1 MRTLITV
8 LVVVCLALM
17 PSWVNASETFRFRT
31 FSPKGGFYYDGVVD
45 INQDTDGFIWVM
57 LDNELLRFDGY
68 EYRKYTAQFNTADAN
83 SVWSFINLATDT
95 SGCLH
100 VLTSHAIYR
109 YDRYSDSFVKIVDA
123 VLGNMAIDSH
133 DNMWCLKENILH
145 HISRNDS
152 TLTACMYD
160 GKPIRSIRDYSF
172 GKEHTYF
179 SSRYNRVYVADA
191 DDTEKISIL
200 YLFPPDHAIVQI
212 QEREGVLWVLTAR
225 HGIYGIDTAT
235 RTIGKHLQ
243 FQDKENNAP
252 AKTFLIDRDGR
263 IWAGTQMGLYVIDS
277 DTGEYRCYRHSKADP
292 FSLTN
297 NSVWTLFSDMHGN
310 IWIGHF
316 AGGLCYTDLDDSM
329 QVSTYTSTM
338 SPLNYE
344 LVSSFAEYG
353 DHVYIGTDGGG
364 LNCLDTRSGNIS
376 QIMLGD
382 KTDTPS
388 DAHVKS
394 MAVDSRGRLW
404 VAMYRGGLDCHNL
417 QSRQFR
423 NLRHNPADST
433 GLLFNDLRK
442 ITLDRDSGLWIAY
455 QNVNT
460 LISYLPFDTERCV
473 HYNLSDTDGY
483 VFDIQPDSH
492 GNLYVL
498 TRQKLFRINPSSGT
512 HKEITGAAFSG
523 GQSLAVDSSGD
534 IWIGTVGDGL
544 TRYNPSSGVFTYYPD
559 ILSSFASAVYSMS
572 HDSVTDCLWLGT
584 DNGLVQFDIHNAAIR
599 RFDECDGFQGQVYY
613 PLSAFRS
620 VSGRMFFGGTNGF
633 SVFEPGSIMQNPRKP
648 QARIS
653 GFYIDNRP
661 ASPSIWKGPNE
672 IVLDH
677 DQGNFGFSLS
687 SDNYQTPEK
696 NSFRYRLKGYDDEW
710 ITTNA
715 SNRTV
720 MYSKV
725 PPGSYQFEVLA
736 ANNDGVWCDTP
747 ATIHIVR
754 RPAPWASPLAYLLYT
769 VIAVIIIL
777 VVVHYKNE
785 KRKLKLKLFM
795 VDLDKKKKEELH
807 KSQLSFFTNISH
819 DFRTPISLIL
829 AAIDNMKQEGMK
841 DNYYRILHN
850 NSRRL
855 LNLVNELMD
864 FRTLDNNKMK
874 LHVQTV
880 DANALVKELAA
891 DFEDYARKRNIT
903 FTIKCDPMI
912 PESMLIDRQVLEKV
926 VMNLLNNAFKYTAD
940 GGEITVETYSTATD
954 FTPRYKNSHII
965 PSGHTAAN
973 AFTLAVR
980 DTGCGISADSIRNV
994 FERYYLVNT
1003 MNLNQHLGTG
1013 IGLALVK
1020 SLVQLHHGGISI
1032 YSERNAGTDIVVSL
1046 PVDRDVF
1053 DASEVASEKKSEA
1066 PTAGLLPNYQDG
1078 KLLSIPDSG
1087 TTASELDMELEETTP
1102 DNRRRI
1108 LLVEDHADLRN
1119 LMAGFLKLHYEI
1131 DEATDGEEAIEILKR
1146 SAVDLIISDIMMPR
1160 KDGITLC
1167 REVKS
1172 NLDTS
1177 HIPVMLLTAK
1187 AGIDDRIEGA
1197 DAGADL
1203 YFAKPIDFNLLL
1215 QSVHNIFRHQK
1226 NLREHYARNYYA
1238 DRSELSANR
1247 QDADFLSKITEII
1260 DTHLQGDNLDVNL
1273 LATEMCMSRS
1283 KLYSKLKA
1291 LTGKSIVEFI
1301 TNYRM
1306 RKAARL
1312 IVEQDIPLYMVMEQV
1327 GIRSQSH
1334 FVNTFKKEFGETPS
1348 SFMAKHRHKSPLTTH
1363 KL

>member
-8 LVVVCLALM
+8 LAVMCLALL
-17 PSWVNASETFRFRT
+17 PSRADASDTFRFRT

-45 INQDTDGFIWVM
+45 IGQDKDGFIWVM

-68 EYRKYTAQFNTADAN
+68 EYRKYTSQFHSADTN
-83 SVWSFINLATDT
+83 SVWSFLNFATDT

-100 VLTSHAIYR
+100 VLTSRAIYR
-109 YDRYSDSFVKIVDA
+109 YDGSSDSFVKTMDA
-123 VLGNMAIDSH
+123 VLGNMAIDRH
-133 DNMWCLKENILH
+133 DNLWCLKDNVLH
-145 HISRNDS
+145 RMGRNDT
-152 TLTACMYD
+152 TLTACEYD

-172 GKEHTYF
+172 GNEHTYF
-179 SSRYNRVYVADA
+179 ASRYNRVYVTDA
-191 DDTEKISIL
+191 EATGKIELL
-200 YLFPPDHAIVQI
+200 YMFPPDHAIVKI
-212 QEREGVLWVLTAR
+212 QERDGDLWVLTAR
-225 HGIYGIDTAT
+225 HGIYRIDRAT
-235 RTIGKHLQ
+235 RSIGKHLQ
-243 FQDKENNAP
+243 FQDRENNAL
-252 AKTFLIDRDGR
+252 AKTLLIDRDGR
-263 IWAGTQMGLYVIDS
+263 IWAGTQTGLYVIDAG
-277 DTGEYRCYRHSKADP
+277 TGEYKFYSHSKSDP

-297 NSVWTLFSDMHGN
+297 NSVWKLFSDTHGN

-316 AGGLCYTDLDDSM
+316 AGGLCYTDLDDNL
-329 QVSTYTSTM
+329 QVRTYTST
-338 SPLNYE
+338 SSRLSDE
-344 LVSSFAEYG
+344 VVSSFAESG
-353 DHVYIGTDGGG
+353 DYIYIGTNGKG
-364 LNCLDTRSGNIS
+364 LNRLDKSTGEIS
-376 QIMLGD
+376 QLKRRGEPD
-382 KTDTPS
+382 NQVYD
-388 DAHVKS
+388 HVKS
-394 MAVDSRGRLW
+394 LAVDSLDRLW
-404 VAMYRGGLDCHNL
+404 IAMYRGGLDCYDL
-417 QSRQFR
+417 RSRQ
-423 NLRHNPADST
+423 LRSIRYNPSDSA
-433 GLLFNDLRK
+433 GICSNDLRK
-442 ITLDRDSGLWIAY
+442 IALDRDAGLWIAY
-455 QNVNT
+455 QDVNT
-460 LISYLPFDTERCV
+460 LISYMSFDTGRCV
-473 HYNLSDTDGY
+473 HYNLSNNDGN
-483 VFDIQPDSH
+483 VFDIQPDAH

-498 TRQKLFRINPSSGT
+498 TRQKLFRISPSAGT
-512 HKEITGAAFSG
+512 HEEIAGAAFSG
-523 GQSLAVDSSGD
+523 GQSLAVDSAGNV
-534 IWIGTVGDGL
+534 WIGTVGDGVA
-544 TRYNPSSGVFTYYPD
+544 RYNPSSGVFTYYPD
-559 ILSSFASAVYSMS
+559 LLSSFASAVYSMS
-572 HDSVTDCLWLGT
+572 HDADTDCLWLGT
-584 DNGLVQFDIHNAAIR
+584 DNGLVQFDIHSNTIR

-613 PLSAFRS
+613 PLSAFLS
-620 VSGRMFFGGTNGF
+620 ASGRMFFGGTNGF
-633 SVFEPGSIMQNPRKP
+633 SVFEPGNIMQNPRKP

-653 GFYIDNRP
+653 GFYIDNQP
-661 ASPSIWKGPNE
+661 ASPSIWKGKHE

-677 DQGNFGFSLS
+677 NQANFGFSLS
-687 SDNYQTPEK
+687 SDNYRTPEK
-696 NSFRYRLKGYDDEW
+696 NSFRYRLKGYDDDW
-710 ITTNA
+710 ITATA

-725 PPGSYQFEVLA
+725 PPGNYRFEVLA

-747 ATIHIVR
+747 ATVNIVR
-754 RPAPWASPLAYLLYT
+754 RPAPWASPIAYLLYT
-769 VIAVIIIL
+769 VIAVIIIWA
-777 VVVHYKNE
+777 VFHYRNE

-841 DNYYRILHN
+841 EYYYRILHN

-874 LHVQTV
+874 LHVQTI
-880 DANALVKELAA
+880 DANALVRELAA
-891 DFEDYARKRNIT
+891 DFEDYAGKRNIT
-903 FTIKCDPMI
+903 FTIKCDPKI
-912 PESMLIDRQVLEKV
+912 PPALLIDRQVLEKV

-940 GGEITVETYSTATD
+940 GGEITVETYAAASD
-954 FTPRYKNSHII
+954 FTPRYKDSHII
-965 PSGHTAAN
+965 PPAHQTTE

-980 DTGCGISADSIRNV
+980 DTGCGITADSISNV

-1020 SLVQLHHGGISI
+1020 SLVLLHHGGIAI

-1046 PVDRDVF
+1046 PVDREAF
-1053 DASEVASEKKSEA
+1053 DASEFASDETPQQ
-1066 PTAGLLPNYQDG
+1066 PTTGLLPNYHDG

-1087 TTASELDMELEETTP
+1087 TTASELDMELDEPAP
-1102 DNRRRI
+1102 DSRRRI

-1119 LMAGFLKLHYEI
+1119 LIAGFLKLHYEI
-1131 DEATDGEEAIEILKR
+1131 DEAADGEEALEVLK
-1146 SAVDLIISDIMMPR
+1146 SSSVDLIISDIMMPR

-1172 NLDTS
+1172 NLETS

-1187 AGIDDRIEGA
+1187 AGNDDRMEGA

-1215 QSVHNIFRHQK
+1215 QSVRNIFRHQQ

-1247 QDADFLSKITEII
+1247 QDTDFLNKITEII
-1260 DTHLQGDNLDVNL
+1260 DAHLQGDNLDVNL
-1273 LATEMCMSRS
+1273 LAAEMCMSRS

-1348 SFMAKHRHKSPLTTH
+1348 SFMAKHRTRS
-1363 KL
+1363 